1 MRLQRHNT
9 STYHRFGKALLR
21 SVFFALLLVL
31 LPLATG
37 VGAGVYKVRGILID
51 TPPAPAASLPP
62 LPTPDPTKR
71 TAVVLLSNN
80 RTEITDSLPPYE
92 LLAASGAFNTYFVAP
107 ERRVSPIATAQNLP
121 FGIGNLPSGLDIL
134 PHYSYADYA
143 RVIGHDPDLIVIPYL
158 TEFVPG
164 SERPILDWIRA
175 HAGPQTTI
183 LSICAGSR
191 VLVETGLL
199 DGRAATGLHTD
210 LAAFPQRYPKV
221 RWQAGVR
228 WVEDG
233 RFITS
238 GTLTTGIDATL
249 HTIDRLAGRA
259 AAEQAGRALG
269 YAHLDR
275 LDDPTAD
282 YQPPAAPD
290 LGLLPNA
297 LYGWGQTDVGVLL
310 HEGVSETA
318 LAALLDTAALNL
330 SHSYTLAPQRTYIR
344 SRHGMILVPRFS
356 YADAPALDRVVV
368 LGDRDD
374 ADVALVAEHWN
385 ERPGQ
390 PHAEILTSGAGAAFA
405 YDAAIADIARQ
416 MGGAVARS
424 NAANL
429 VYLVDPALLSGTA
442 WTPLLIIRALI
453 ADLFALALIAIL
465 GRRRTQR
472 LTASSVPA

>member
-1 MRLQRHNT
+1 ML
-9 STYHRFGKALLR
+9 FM
-21 SVFFALLLVL
+21 LVLAL

-37 VGAGVYKVRGILID
+37 IGTAAYKVRQIV
-51 TPPAPAASLPP
+51 TETRPALTVPLPP

-92 LLAASGAFNTYFVAP
+92 LLAASGVFNTYFVAP
-107 ERRVSPIATAQNLP
+107 ERRISSIATAQNLP
-121 FGIGNLPSGLDIL
+121 FGVGNLPSGLDIL
-134 PHYSYADYA
+134 PHYGYADYD
-143 RVIGHDPDLIVIPYL
+143 RVIGRDPDLIVIPYL
-158 TEFVPG
+158 TEFMPG
-164 SERPILDWIRA
+164 SERPILDWIRV

-199 DGRAATGLHTD
+199 DGHAATGLHTD
-210 LAAFPQRYPKV
+210 LARFKQQYPAV

-233 RFITS
+233 QFITS

-249 HTIDRLAGRA
+249 HTIDRIAGRA
-259 AAEQAGRALG
+259 SAEQAGRALG
-269 YAHLDR
+269 YAYLDR
-275 LDDPTAD
+275 LDDPAAK
-282 YQPPAAPD
+282 YQPPTTPD
-290 LGLLPNA
+290 LGLVPNA

-330 SHSYTLAPQRTYIR
+330 SHSYTLAPQRTFIR
-344 SRHGMILVPRFS
+344 SRHGMILAPRFS

-368 LGDRDD
+368 LSDRDD
-374 ADVALVAEHWN
+374 AGAALVAEQWN

-405 YDAAIADIARQ
+405 YDAVIADIARHI
-416 MGGAVARS
+416 GGAVAQS

-429 VYLVDPALLSGTA
+429 VYLVDPALVSGTA
-442 WTPLLIIRALI
+442 WAPLLIIHALI
-453 ADLFALALIAIL
+453 ADLFALVLIAIL
-465 GRRRTQR
+465 RRRRTQR
-472 LTASSVPA
+472 MATSPVPA